1 MIIKDYKTIFV
12 HIPKNAGTSIETFFK
27 KDTYTFDERMFNR
40 HDTIKEIRWKLECN
54 DKFKKSKEYN
64 KWKKFAIVRNPY
76 DRMVSWYF
84 FYNIK
89 NLTRHADNTS
99 FYSWV
104 KNPTKFNLF
113 EETKYLLKPQYT
125 WIDDTV
131 TILKYE
137 NLNEELNNFFN
148 KEIELPIINKTNHKQ
163 YLEYNNQ
170 DSLDVVY
177 EKYKKDFKKFNY
189 KKL

>member
-113 EETKYLLKPQYT
+113 EETKYLLKQHYT

-163 YLEYNNQ
+163 YLEYYNQ
-170 DSLDVVY
+170 ESLDVVY

>member
-163 YLEYNNQ
+163 YLEYYNQ
-170 DSLDVVY
+170 
-177 EKYKKDFKKFNY
+177 
-189 KKL
+189 

>member
-99 FYSWV
+99 FYRWV

-163 YLEYNNQ
+163 YLEYYNQ
-170 DSLDVVY
+170 ESLDVVY

>member
-163 YLEYNNQ
+163 YLEYYNQ
-170 DSLDVVY
+170 ESLDVVY

>member
-125 WIDDTV
+125 WIDNTV

-163 YLEYNNQ
+163 YLEYYNQ
-170 DSLDVVY
+170 ESLDVVY